1 MSRKIPWAF
10 YFITDSNL
18 TRQGFLKD
26 SEDAIRGGAR
36 VIQYREKNKSF
47 KEMFA
52 EASALLALCKIA
64 GVDLIINDSLEMAR
78 TVGASGVHLGQGD
91 EPLSEAR
98 KMLPDGIIGVS
109 CGTVDDVKNAEM
121 GGVDYIAASPV
132 FFTGTKTDIGRSV
145 GLDGIARFRQA
156 TDLPIVAI
164 GGINHSNVRDVVLA
178 GADSVCAISA
188 TVGTI
193 DVAASV
199 RDFEERIMAAR
210 KARAR

>member
-52 EASALLALCKIA
+52 EASALFALCKIA
-64 GVDLIINDSLEMAR
+64 GVDLIINDSPELAR
-78 TVGASGVHLGQGD
+78 TVGASGANFGQGD
-91 EPLSEAR
+91 GPLSEAR
-98 KMLPDGIIGVS
+98 KTLTDGIIGVS
-109 CGTVDDVKNAEM
+109 CGTVAEVKNAELS
-121 GGVDYIAASPV
+121 GADYIAASPV
-132 FFTGTKTDIGRSV
+132 FFTGTKKDIGHPI
-145 GLDGIARFRQA
+145 GLDGLARLRAA
-156 TDLPIVAI
+156 TDLHVVAI
-164 GGINHSNVRDVVLA
+164 GGVNLANVRSVVLA

-188 TVGTI
+188 TVGTPDI
-193 DVAASV
+193 AASI
-199 RDFEERIMAAR
+199 RKFEARIISAR
-210 KARAR
+210 KETGR